1 MKILDFVP
9 ANCKNCYKCV
19 KNCSVKAIKMIN
31 DQAQI
36 IEDRCVACGKCF
48 LVCPQN
54 ARNILSDLD
63 NVVAAIKENKKVI
76 VSIAPSYLG
85 IYKNPYKL
93 IGALKK
99 FGVHAVEETSIGAS
113 KVTELYRDYIENSDG
128 KNIITSCC
136 PSVNLMIQTYYPEL
150 LDNLIPIDSPMIVHS
165 KMLIKKYGKDAYIT
179 FLGPCIAKKCEAYP
193 FQVAKIMDAVI
204 SFEELENYFSE
215 QNINL
220 DDCNEELPD
229 NAGNITGQRYPIERG
244 ILNGLTDVLD
254 KKEYT
259 SLAVSGAM
267 HCRELFDAL
276 KNNDLKNI
284 CIEANMCE
292 GGCMGGPAIS
302 KEEKNVYVRRI
313 LIKNKLKQ
321 NECEKK
327 DVENIDYSN
336 LDYSRKFRNRQLLEH
351 KYTEEQITEVL
362 EKIGKHSK
370 SDELNCGSC
379 GYETCREK
387 AISVL
392 NGLSYPEMC
401 LPHMRSKAERI
412 SNISFEYSPN
422 ILFIVDENLN
432 ILDLNP
438 KAEQALNAKVDHLRG
453 AHLSTLIP
461 TEDCEEVIRTGNSI
475 LSKKTT
481 IEKYG
486 LIVYSSI
493 IYLPKLKILLGILL
507 DVTDE
512 EQKKDKLLTL
522 KLSTI
527 ETADKV
533 IEKQMRVAQEIAGLL
548 GETTAE
554 TKTTLLKLKKI
565 VADEESEIK

>member
-9 ANCKNCYKCV
+9 ANCKNCYKCI

-54 ARNILSDLD
+54 ARNILSDLGK
-63 NVVAAIKENKKVI
+63 VVEAIKNNKKVI

-99 FGVHAVEETSIGAS
+99 FGVHAVEETAIGAA
-113 KVTELYRDYIENSDG
+113 KITELYRDYIENSDG
-128 KNIITSCC
+128 KNIITTCC

-150 LDNLIPIDSPMIVHS
+150 LDNMIPIDSPMIAHS
-165 KMLIKKYGKDAYIT
+165 KMLKKKYGNDAYIT

-193 FQVAKIMDAVI
+193 YQVANIMDAVI
-204 SFEELENYFSE
+204 SFEELENYFNDN
-215 QNINL
+215 NIIL
-220 DDCNEELPD
+220 EECNEEKPD
-229 NAGNITGQRYPIERG
+229 KSGIAIGQRYPIEKG
-244 ILNGLTDVLD
+244 ILSGISDVLD
-254 KKEYT
+254 KKNYT
-259 SLAVSGAM
+259 SIAVSGAM
-267 HCRELFDAL
+267 HCREIFDAL
-276 KNNDLKNI
+276 KTNELTHI

-302 KEEKNVYVRRI
+302 KEEKNVYVRKI
-313 LIKNKLKQ
+313 LIKSRLKQ
-321 NECEKK
+321 NADKN
-327 DVENIDYSN
+327 ENNDTESYNI
-336 LDYSRKFRNRQLLEH
+336 DYSRKFRNRQLVES
-351 KYTEEQITEVL
+351 KYTEDEIISVL
-362 EKIGKHSK
+362 EKMGKHSK
-370 SDELNCGSC
+370 ADELNCGSC
-379 GYETCREK
+379 GYESCREK
-387 AISVL
+387 AVSVL
-392 NGLSYPEMC
+392 NGMSYSEMC
-401 LPHMRSKAERI
+401 LPYMRSKAERI

-438 KAEQALNAKVDHLRG
+438 KAENAFNAKINNIRG
-453 AHLSTLIP
+453 QHLSMLMP
-461 TEDCEEVIRTGNSI
+461 TSDYEEVLKTEQSI
-475 LSKKTT
+475 LSKKIT

-486 LIVYSSI
+486 LTVYNSI

-507 DVTDE
+507 DVTAE
-512 EQKKDKLLTL
+512 EQKKDKLLTFRL
-522 KLSTI
+522 NTI
-527 ETADKV
+527 ETADRV

-554 TKTTLLKLKKI
+554 TKATLLKLKKV
-565 VADEESEIK
+565 VADEESDIK